1 MTSRSYT
8 PTTSIAIHPPYSL
21 HLLLSLP
28 NELLHSIVEYIAYT
42 YEPDR
47 FPVKQTSPELSALS
61 VANWQL
67 RRLCLP
73 FRFAELVI
81 WFDEEIQQMKDEHA
95 HLMKFTKTL
104 IIRDIT
110 ESGDQALSQIIPQ
123 FEQLSDVDLRLVLV
137 NELLDELYNDDL
149 SKMVL
154 DWTKLSQVLSPQFD
168 NYINWGMS
176 IKTLRL
182 SKDESFGIQSGSKI
196 LSGLKEIHIF
206 DYKIPD
212 SLSRL
217 PMLSSTY
224 PTLNELW
231 LFNEHP
237 QIYNHDDVAALPLF
251 SFIKESQQQ
260 DLDKFL
266 VIKRI
271 GFRRAI
277 SPVLLEWSVIALS
290 FTANAAGI
298 SLIKILEL
306 VALSF
311 SKLEVLNLSLEGH
324 AGMYDIGDLV
334 SAFARFSSLR
344 VVKFK
349 NVFRRLKLRPKFDM
363 LMPPVLD
370 QTDAPEAS
378 AKTMIASIS
387 ILESPPQ
394 PGMSQDGFTYL
405 IAIGTSEDHLIELS
419 VVLHYRDSR
428 TTLWTWD
435 DHRPSKDEKIPFN
448 TCPDDILVRKQ
459 PSDSSAVFFA
469 STALIAQ

>member
-61 VANWQL
+61 MANWQL

-95 HLMKFTKTL
+95 HLTKFTKTL

-123 FEQLSDVDLRLVLV
+123 FEQLSDVDLRLGGRDWDGIHTLRAILAHPNVTSVLV

-168 NYINWGMS
+168 NYLNRGMR

-182 SKDESFGIQSGSKI
+182 SKEESFGIQSGSKI

-212 SLSRL
+212 SLSWL
-217 PMLSSTY
+217 PVLSSTY

-237 QIYNHDDVAALPLF
+237 QIYNHDNVAALPLF

-277 SPVLLEWSVIALS
+277 SPVPLEWSVTALS

-349 NVFRRLKLRPKFDM
+349 NVFRGLKLGPEFDT

-378 AKTMIASIS
+378 AKTVLLSFSSRLAKQVRTLDLCHIDDCKYFHPRITT
-387 ILESPPQ
+387 PPWHVT
-394 PGMSQDGFTYL
+394 GWLHVINSNRD
-405 IAIGTSEDHLIELS
+405 IGGSL
-419 VVLHYRDSR
+419 
-428 TTLWTWD
+428 
-435 DHRPSKDEKIPFN
+435 N
-448 TCPDDILVRKQ
+448 
-459 PSDSSAVFFA
+459 
-469 STALIAQ
+469 